1 MNWLEKR
8 AEFQNRFDKL
18 NQTQVDPVLTELNQ
32 AMGTFV
38 ARGGLSMNPKE
49 NPQYADIETKM
60 NQIEALKTE
69 YTSLQRDIINF
80 LRTATDEND
89 LTGKLSENGDLQKNI
104 QQLEKLEKEMKVD
117 VDSAIARDEL
127 LRTRD
132 ANITRHQLYIL
143 NRPIR
148 RAMIPFLWVLSI
160 LFIGIGLLVF
170 RETAPTFAVKNGLT
184 NAGATTGSL
193 LYGLIGNPMV
203 LGSLLVSALIVIL
216 FLSLRVAGVLH

>member
-49 NPQYADIETKM
+49 NPQYNDIEEKI
-60 NQIEALKTE
+60 NQVETLKAE
-69 YTSLQRDIINF
+69 YSSLQRDILNF
-80 LRTATDEND
+80 LRVATDEND

-127 LRTRD
+127 LRTRN
-132 ANITRHQLYIL
+132 ANITRHQLYIM

-148 RAMIPFLWVLSI
+148 RGMIPFLWILSI
-160 LFIGIGLLVF
+160 LFIGVGLLIL
-170 RETAPTFAVKNGLT
+170 RETAPSFPMKNGLG
-184 NAGATTGSL
+184 NAGTNMGTL
-193 LYGLIGNPMV
+193 LYDLIGNTMV
-203 LGSLLVSALIVIL
+203 LGTLLVSALIVIL
-216 FLSLRVAGVLH
+216 FLSLKVGGVLH

>member
-1 MNWLEKR
+1 
-8 AEFQNRFDKL
+8 
-18 NQTQVDPVLTELNQ
+18 
-32 AMGTFV
+32 
-38 ARGGLSMNPKE
+38 MNPKE